1 VEVKFE
7 QDAAQA
13 NALFVSTYQAGPP
26 YAGGPGF
33 AYMFLVPP
41 PRDLQQGAGLEGN
54 YVITVSDV

>member
-1 VEVKFE
+1 VKVE

-33 AYMFLVPP
+33 AYMCLVPLP
-41 PRDLQQGAGLEGN
+41 CDLQQGTGLEAS
-54 YVITVSDV
+54 YVITLSDV